1 MDEDTDNFNKTNNAL
16 KYINKKIDEKISSSL
31 NIVIQNHE
39 ILNNRL
45 ERIENMLEKFLSGKI
60 EIPSKKEEEK
70 KKIYV
75 PQQVIEKQVV
85 EKPVQHYISKNLEP
99 ILNLDIIKN
108 EKKNEPMII
117 QKKESDSN
125 LSQKY
130 YYKELKIESFDI
142 DENIIK
148 KCLEMHNL
156 AGDIYLFQ
164 KMYIDDIPKE
174 YYPIRHIK
182 KKFQYWCDDHMNDD
196 HTNGVYI
203 RDIILKNIEEC
214 YMKVNIIENYK
225 GKTDLFLANQE
236 HIYNLSELKYKDKF
250 LSKIISIL

>member
-1 MDEDTDNFNKTNNAL
+1 MDEDTDNFYKSNNVL
-16 KYINKKIDEKISSSL
+16 KYINKKIDEKISSNL
-31 NIVIQNHE
+31 NMI
-39 ILNNRL
+39 NNRL
-45 ERIENMLEKFLSGKI
+45 ERIENMLEKILLAKI
-60 EIPSKKEEEK
+60 EIPPKKEEEK
-70 KKIYV
+70 KKVFQQPLVEKTTYKNVV
-75 PQQVIEKQVV
+75 PVLTTEIEK
-85 EKPVQHYISKNLEP
+85 
-99 ILNLDIIKN
+99 
-108 EKKNEPMII
+108 KKEPMII
-117 QKKESDSN
+117 QKKESESN

-142 DENIIK
+142 DDNIIK
-148 KCLEMHNL
+148 KCLEMHSL
-156 AGDIYLFQ
+156 VGDVYLFQ

-196 HTNGVYI
+196 NTNGVYI

-250 LSKIISIL
+250 LSKIIAIL

>member
-1 MDEDTDNFNKTNNAL
+1 MDEDSDNFNKTNNAL
-16 KYINKKIDEKISSSL
+16 KYINKKVDEKINSTL
-31 NIVIQNHE
+31 NII
-39 ILNNRL
+39 NNRL

-60 EIPSKKEEEK
+60 EIPSKKEEKEEEK

-75 PQQVIEKQVV
+75 PNQVIEK
-85 EKPVQHYISKNLEP
+85 HLEP

-108 EKKNEPMII
+108 EKKKEPLII
-117 QKKESDSN
+117 QKKESESN

-148 KCLEMHNL
+148 KCLEMHSL

-203 RDIILKNIEEC
+203 RDTILKNIEEC

-250 LSKIISIL
+250 LSKIIAIL